1 MLSNDTKI
9 TIIRSSRKT
18 LSLQIK
24 NGEIVVRAPL
34 KMKDREIYKFISLKK
49 DWIEKHLAE
58 FNERQKELNNVQ
70 PFTKEEIAALTKKA
84 KEIIPERVKLYAP
97 KIGVTYNRITIRCQ
111 RTRWGSCS
119 SKGNLNFNCLLVLFP
134 TEIIDSVV
142 VHELCHRK
150 HMNHSQQF
158 YKEIDKVF
166 PEYKNR
172 HTQLNKTG
180 SIYLNRIPE

>member
-1 MLSNDTKI
+1 MLLNDTKI

-58 FNERQKELNNVQ
+58 FNERKKELDTIQ
-70 PFTKEEIAALTKKA
+70 PFSEEEIKALYKKA

-111 RTRWGSCS
+111 KSRWGSCS
-119 SKGNLNFNCLLVLFP
+119 SNGNLNFNCLLVLLA
-134 TEIIDSVV
+134 
-142 VHELCHRK
+142 ELTT
-150 HMNHSQQF
+150 S
-158 YKEIDKVF
+158 
-166 PEYKNR
+166 
-172 HTQLNKTG
+172 
-180 SIYLNRIPE
+180 